1 MSHEIYRSG
10 YCKENIT
17 YFREW
22 CRLPAEA
29 YELVVIPSH
38 ITNVGA
44 SKFDDS
50 ADYSSYIHESPRLD
64 GYDEFVMSGQS
75 LDRTVRIREEYL
87 AQHPDARP
95 EDVDI
100 VLGDKRTGLWVTWC
114 PQEDKVFEARA
125 LPGNSDYGFS
135 AGSLSNLLASY
146 YDAPKEIYLL
156 GHDLY
161 STTGDFVNNVYAGT
175 DCYIAKTGSEIPP
188 DNWIQQHKLVFDKFP
203 NIKYYKVNPQAISDN
218 DRISRV
224 IGEWSDTLNLE
235 YITQDEMYE
244 RVT

>member
-1 MSHEIYRSG
+1 MKQQDICFLLGNGQSRLGLDLDYLKERTIVWGTNALYRDWTPDRFVSVDIEMSHEIYRSG

-100 VLGDKRTGLWVTWC
+100 VLGL
-114 PQEDKVFEARA
+114 
-125 LPGNSDYGFS
+125 
-135 AGSLSNLLASY
+135 SL
-146 YDAPKEIYLL
+146 I
-156 GHDLY
+156 H
-161 STTGDFVNNVYAGT
+161 
-175 DCYIAKTGSEIPP
+175 I
-188 DNWIQQHKLVFDKFP
+188 
-203 NIKYYKVNPQAISDN
+203 
-218 DRISRV
+218 
-224 IGEWSDTLNLE
+224 
-235 YITQDEMYE
+235 
-244 RVT
+244 